1 MLAQPA
7 PASEGEDEGLVES
20 AGVAE
25 VDVLDA
31 GVGMAQLRAAQSIG
45 HAPIV
50 AHGGFAVDEQA
61 ETLLERECI
70 AGGGLELLGQRG
82 GHAKA
87 LELVE
92 FVDDGM
98 GQHGEGLRGGQWKYD
113 GPRRLS
119 WSSGKGH
126 SGASCRG
133 CSSRRCFKMDSTER
147 TERAPR
153 VRARWAAASSRA
165 SE

>member
-1 MLAQPA
+1 M
-7 PASEGEDEGLVES
+7 
-20 AGVAE
+20 AE
-25 VDVLDA
+25 VDVFDA
-31 GVGMAQLRAAQSIG
+31 GVGMAQLRAAQSVG
-45 HAPIV
+45 HAPVV

-61 ETLLERECI
+61 ETLLERECF
-70 AGGGLELLGQRG
+70 AGGRLELLGQRG

-98 GQHGEGLRGGQWKYD
+98 GQHGEGLRGGQWKYE

-147 TERAPR
+147 TECAPR
-153 VRARWAAASSRA
+153 VRARWAAASRRA